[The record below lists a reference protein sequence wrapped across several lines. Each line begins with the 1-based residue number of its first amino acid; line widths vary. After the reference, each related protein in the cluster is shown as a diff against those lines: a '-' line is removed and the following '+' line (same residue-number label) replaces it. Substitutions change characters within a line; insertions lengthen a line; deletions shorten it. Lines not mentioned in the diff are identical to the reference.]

1 MIEVTLTID
10 KFGRVLLPKEIRG
23 NFTSHKL
30 VARKEKGGILLKPVP
45 SWDEVFGSCPNID
58 MKKFAKQHEEESRE

>member
-10 KFGRVLLPKEIRG
+10 KFGRVLLPK
-23 NFTSHKL
+23 
-30 VARKEKGGILLKPVP
+30 GILLKPVP

-58 MKKFAKQHEEESRE
+58 MKKFAKQHEEDSRE